1 MRDVRMHR
9 TWLVPIGLLV
19 PLAGCASPTPPD
31 TLLPALQRYYAEHAV
46 EEGGACAD
54 PALASIAQRKVI
66 SASGDATV
74 LRVRYSYVDASVAD
88 ETDWERVL
96 LRDRKCA
103 GMAERDFT
111 LVRRKTGYAVTE
123 MSGERRNET

>member
-1 MRDVRMHR
+1 MKSSGSVAVLM
-9 TWLVPIGLLV
+9 LLA
-19 PLAGCASPTPPD
+19 LAGCASPRPPD
-31 TLLPALQRYYAEHAV
+31 TLLPALQRYYARHAV
-46 EEGGACAD
+46 EEGGACAT

-66 SASGDATV
+66 STSADQTV
-74 LRVRYSYVDASVAD
+74 LRVRYSYVDASVED
-88 ETDWERVL
+88 ETDWDRVL

-123 MSGERRNET
+123 MSGGRRGG